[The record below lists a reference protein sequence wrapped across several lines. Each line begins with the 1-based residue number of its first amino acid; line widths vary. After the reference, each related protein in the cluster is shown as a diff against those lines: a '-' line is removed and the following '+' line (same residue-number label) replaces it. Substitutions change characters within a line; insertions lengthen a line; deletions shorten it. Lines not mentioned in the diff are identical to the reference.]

1 MMEVER
7 GCQELQTK
15 LICDLN
21 NATGQGSVSDYIID
35 RFMTSLRVRE
45 SPHQYQ
51 NNEFPPTRFHSTRL
65 PPRRR
70 LAKGADV
77 TEEVLK
83 KVCVK
88 LEMVARDRYVM
99 QQKARIEQCR
109 SGMDLKNLEQI
120 QWYHYSKCPKKYT
133 QY

>member
-1 MMEVER
+1 MEIER

-15 LICDLN
+15 LISDLN
-21 NATGQGSVSDYIID
+21 NATVSDYIID
-35 RFMTSLRVRE
+35 KFMTSLRVRE
-45 SPHQYQ
+45 SPHQCQ

-70 LAKGADV
+70 LAKGGDV
-77 TEEVLK
+77 TEVLK

-88 LEMVARDRYVM
+88 LEVVARDRYVM

-109 SGMDLKNLEQI
+109 YGMDLKNLEQI
-120 QWYHYSKCPKKYT
+120 QWFHYSKCPKKYT